1 MAKKPANYFTDAAS
15 HGEPADLSQGR
26 PDVDRLTG
34 IASAAPFN
42 EKLNSLWGE
51 GRGLVNVAFLSIN
64 VDHLRNYND
73 AYSYRAGDFLLAEI
87 AQVIRSVVKA
97 SIPVYRTGGGEFG
110 VFLDEAECDT
120 APAVAKGIEAAVREI
135 ATEPYKSSLQA
146 GGQTMTSVTAS
157 IVLVRFLRP
166 CISPFELFFAVDR
179 AMLRAKQAGGDMVAE
194 YYITEPRLKP
204 MVDYEAQ
211 FDYVSEDGK
220 PLRVAGISV
229 LNADGSK
236 AENMKLG
243 DGTSVIRFDD
253 GEGTLTTIRFD
264 VAGTRVDET
273 SVASTGMA

>member
-1 MAKKPANYFTDAAS
+1 MAVKPANYYTDAAS
-15 HGEPADLSQGR
+15 RGEPPDLSQGL
-26 PDVDRLTG
+26 PDIDRLTG
-34 IASAAPFN
+34 IAGAAPFN
-42 EKLNSLWGE
+42 ERLNSLWGE
-51 GRGLVNVAFLSIN
+51 GHGLVNVAYLSVN
-64 VDHLRNYND
+64 VDHLRNYN
-73 AYSYRAGDFLLAEI
+73 AVYSYRAGDFLLAEI

-120 APAVAKGIEAAVREI
+120 APAVAKAIEAAVRSI
-135 ATEPYKSSLQA
+135 ATEPYRSSPQA
-146 GGQTMTSVTAS
+146 GGQPMASVTAS

-211 FDYVSEDGK
+211 FDYKSEDGK
-220 PLRVAGISV
+220 MLRISGISV

-236 AENMKLG
+236 AENMKLP
-243 DGTSVIRFDD
+243 DGNSLIRFDD

-273 SVASTGMA
+273 SEASTGMA

>member
-15 HGEPADLSQGR
+15 RGEAPDLSQGR

-42 EKLNSLWGE
+42 EKLNTLWGE
-51 GRGLVNVAFLSIN
+51 GRGLVDVAFLSIN

-73 AYSYRAGDFLLAEI
+73 AHSYRAGDFLLAEI
-87 AQVIRSVVKA
+87 AHVIRTMVKA

-120 APAVAKGIEAAVREI
+120 APAVAKAIEAAGREI
-135 ATEPYKSSLQA
+135 ATEPYQSSPQA
-146 GGQTMTSVTAS
+146 GSQPMANVTAS

-194 YYITEPRLKP
+194 YY
-204 MVDYEAQ
+204 
-211 FDYVSEDGK
+211 
-220 PLRVAGISV
+220 
-229 LNADGSK
+229 
-236 AENMKLG
+236 
-243 DGTSVIRFDD
+243 
-253 GEGTLTTIRFD
+253 
-264 VAGTRVDET
+264 
-273 SVASTGMA
+273 

>member
-1 MAKKPANYFTDAAS
+1 MAMKPATYYTDAAS
-15 HGEPADLSQGR
+15 RGEAPDLSQGR

-42 EKLNSLWGE
+42 EKLYSLWGE
-51 GRGLVNVAFLSIN
+51 GRGLINVAFLSVNI
-64 VDHLRNYND
+64 DHLRNFND
-73 AYSYRAGDFLLAEI
+73 AYSNRAGDFLLVEI
-87 AQVIRSVVKA
+87 AHVIRSVVKA

-135 ATEPYKSSLQA
+135 ATQPYKSSPQA
-146 GGQTMTSVTAS
+146 GGGPLTNVTAS

-211 FDYVSEDGK
+211 FDYKSEDGK
-220 PLRVAGISV
+220 ALRLTGISV

-236 AENMKLG
+236 AESMKLP
-243 DGTSVIRFDD
+243 DGTSLIRFDD

-273 SVASTGMA
+273 SEASTGMG